1 LIPLLFA
8 VPYLS
13 LIGVSILAYWPR
25 FLASLEMARSPG
37 GFDNRNPRAQQ
48 AQLQGAGSRAMAAHH
63 NGLEAL
69 PFFGISVLAA
79 LQRAVDI
86 RVVSALC
93 VLFIIVRIVFV
104 LAYLRDS
111 STLRSFMFMLG
122 AAICVVLCALAAK
135 GGFPG
140 YGVG

>member
-1 LIPLLFA
+1 LIALLFS

-13 LIGVSILAYWPR
+13 LIGVGFLAYWPR

-48 AQLQGAGSRAMAAHH
+48 AQLRGVGSRAMAAHH

-86 RVVSALC
+86 RVVAALC
-93 VLFIIVRIVFV
+93 VLFVIVRIVFI
-104 LAYLRDS
+104 LAYLRDG

-122 AAICVVLCALAAK
+122 AAICVALYTLAAI
-135 GGFPG
+135 GGFPEHSV
-140 YGVG
+140 Y